1 MENVTIT
8 KQGISGDAA
17 QLALQAAVSEAS
29 KLGLAASIAILD
41 ESGVLKAF
49 CRMDNS
55 LLSGIQVAQDKAYSS
70 VATQLPTSAWIGVT
84 SASKEFELGLF
95 GIDRIC
101 PISGGVPI
109 MVGGQLIGAV
119 GVSGGMPDQDESVA
133 NAAVAAVTQT
143 AA

>member
-1 MENVTIT
+1 MSTVSVT
-8 KQGISGDAA
+8 KLSISADAA
-17 QLALQAAVSEAS
+17 KLALDAAAAEAA

-41 ESGVLKAF
+41 ESGTLKAF
-49 CRMDNS
+49 LRMDGS

-70 VATQLPTSAWIGVT
+70 VATQLPTSAWLGVT

-109 MVGGQLIGAV
+109 MVEGRLIGAI
-119 GVSGGMPDQDESVA
+119 GVSGGMPDQDEQMA
-133 NAAVAAVTQT
+133 NAAAAALAQ
-143 AA
+143 AS